1 MNHANYVSEEGL
13 EDLKKELEEL
23 KTKKRMEV
31 ADNLKRAK
39 EYGDL
44 SENSE
49 YVEAREEQNRV
60 ETRIFEL
67 EEFVKNAVVIK
78 KTGGAGAKK
87 VQVGSKITV
96 KKGGKTFIYM
106 IVGSNES
113 DPLKGTISNESPM
126 GKTFLGHG
134 EGETVAV
141 ATPGGKITYE
151 ILKIE

>member
-1 MNHANYVSEEGL
+1 MDHANYVSEEGL
-13 EDLKKELEEL
+13 EDLKKELEDL
-23 KTKKRMEV
+23 KTKKRLEV

-67 EEFVKNAVVIK
+67 EDFLKNAVVIK
-78 KTGGAGAKK
+78 KTNGAKK
-87 VQVGSKITV
+87 LQVGSKITV
-96 KKGGKTFIYM
+96 KKAGKSFTYS

-113 DPLKGTISNESPM
+113 DPLTGKISNESPM
-126 GKTFLGHG
+126 GKAFLGHA
-134 EGETVAV
+134 EGDSIVV
-141 ATPGGKITYE
+141 STPGGKITYE